1 MASKKKKNVYEEYG
15 LQASGQVY
23 DAGESSN
30 PYEDYGKK
38 YDTSKRDPSLV
49 WDWNKKPSQEETAR
63 AVVATK
69 TDNTSNKNEEPK
81 KRSVFE
87 AIGDKFEA
95 NSPQDKANRKAQ
107 GLPETYQE
115 QHSKEY
121 AEKIAN
127 DLRRNKTTDDKSLL
141 ETVATYAEAFKTSP
155 ATAFDRILSGQSI
168 RRTDNGAIVIERIPE
183 TQSQAI
189 KENQGGK
196 NASMKLDHTIPLQL
210 GGTNK
215 PDNLRLVPTEEW
227 SKYTPVENL
236 IGKKL
241 REKKIDAKQA
251 TDLIKNFKEGVL
263 TADEVGQK
271 IDGKILYGAQEKE
284 QRREFFARQGV
295 NIDTLQED
303 KQAFNDGQSIMKN
316 GKPVFKFDK
325 NTNPSDVLDKEAK
338 GKKLNTIESQYQEYL
353 ASQGEQNIAQQ
364 ASRNFKRGLTEQVI
378 KAPGSLKTLAGGAI
392 DAVAPEGTA
401 LDKFG
406 QRTFDSGKANVEGS
420 NQTIIDQ
427 GMGANAKDHQIVGNL
442 AAGAGSLVSSL
453 LLAAATGGSSGAAQ
467 GASFLAKAKSF
478 LNPGLPGAV
487 FGVNAGAEQYI
498 GAIDAGKADF
508 QAFATALVGG
518 AAEGYLEKL
527 GVDKYLG
534 ATGSIVKKF
543 FTRALT
549 EGIQE
554 ASQSLAQS
562 GVKSTYTS
570 VDFSDAVL
578 SALEEGG
585 YGAVVGG
592 SGSIAL
598 DLAQNMVEKGVPQDV
613 ADKTAQQVADKIS
626 EVADQELP
634 SDGDSIIKAL
644 NDSGITPTGEQ
655 LPGQEQPIP
664 QTGDEIVKELQ
675 GGQAAP
681 VGQEAPIPQT
691 GDEIVKELQGGTQ
704 TFENGQ
710 TVTFKDKEYSIQ
722 SVLEQGN
729 DTKYKLVGSDGSEF
743 WTNKAGLET
752 YNAPGES
759 MPQTGDEIVK
769 ELQGAN
775 NSPKEITTAGQ
786 QAESFGL
793 PEGYSIM
800 RSTGGFRGD
809 EPGKVYPVVGFGPK
823 NIRITGDSEQEVADK
838 LKETIKKPKG
848 SLKPVKKQ
856 EPEHIVK
863 GRKEAEKFTEE
874 DVKAIFV
881 KKMQPY
887 IDRND
892 TAADFIND
900 TYTQGGTFGD
910 FNGYYNNGSGYMMP
924 GDKKTMIKK
933 GEVGVALADGRV
945 FKFKA
950 SEIFNAGK
958 APSQGSTTPEEFVK
972 DSVIKT
978 PVYHGTY
985 AQFDKFDNEKKGSF
999 TAWENTNYG
1008 HFFIDDK
1015 KRAETFIEEN
1025 KEPGETRAPRIIEAY
1040 IDIKKPADLTLRGI
1054 LSNKEQASDIWEA
1067 TSGEKLSAEKALAA
1081 LDDAIDLDGEF
1092 MAGLQDYSKDIVEV
1106 LKKKGYDG
1114 VISEFGED
1122 ADMGVIKEY
1131 VVFDASQILIKEP
1144 AKRQSKSAGEAAPR
1158 AKGTVKPIQKKKA
1171 DYEIRYPE
1179 LEDLPE
1185 VLKYKL
1191 DKTRLVK
1198 PFTTLTGRTI
1208 TLTEDDINKV
1218 RVLTIYKNEA
1228 IKEAKLKKDL
1238 KSIQRFKTFNV
1249 RELTQEQGAELSMY
1263 LFGKPKMTIEYEGE
1277 KLINNI
1283 TKKKASDVLG
1293 LDSYFDRATL
1303 EEIMK
1308 LIPGFAKNP
1317 VLTVSKDRD
1326 DKLQVVYKDDNN
1338 ESKIYLSALGFVGI
1352 RLQESGIKVGDTIDL
1367 SGVMESKNKLPVL
1380 RNNNTGVDYHKG
1392 RDWRTIATFGNGE
1405 VARTPEEL
1413 IEKIDQLN
1421 KAAQASS
1428 ILRKGGLKSKKAAGL
1443 HQGVTRKEWE
1453 AGKLGT
1459 VKLKDEVLKNPSAY
1473 MAVLA
1478 HELSHAMEFAV
1489 NGSTGKT
1496 LELFGDLTK
1505 EEKQTITDE
1514 LKAIVDN
1521 IEGQDVAQSDPS
1533 YFYKPTE
1540 MLARYVETMLT
1551 QPSKLTEL
1559 APITTEKFELA
1570 QITHPQI
1577 GELVDALEGNI
1588 DKGFKNNTWDV
1599 WRDLRQIYQKHLG
1612 KRVGN
1617 IAYNAELVRRARLQ
1631 NWDSEV
1637 GKLIK
1642 KKFKGVKDTPAAL
1655 FRAAEAI
1662 KGQDAD
1668 GNVEYGTRDFAI
1680 ATSTEEIK
1688 KLTEA
1693 GYVFVKVKLDKDGK
1707 QQAVFAKERYS
1718 EEQGRQ
1724 LFESLTEAGQKLVLD
1739 FTANKAKA
1747 KDMFNR
1753 ELIKEVFKIDAELEG
1768 WVHRGVR
1775 EKEKGRL
1782 TIGGKKTQ
1790 LRNKKAG
1797 MQKQRKADGG
1807 HLEDFRKQMEKAL
1820 TEAGDAAINNEFI
1833 EKQLARISKPIAR
1846 GQEPDKG
1853 WVEVTFDA
1861 KKGLRLPGEGGRDKI
1876 TMDKEDIFTGETET
1890 ITFMKP
1896 EYRYQVPEKLAEHY
1910 RNIRKLPQEITRT
1923 QTIMTNISKYWAI
1936 NVLLHG
1942 GTVGTN
1948 FIGGGI
1954 QYSAKIFNDFYVEL
1968 LTGNVTLP
1976 QTRRN
1981 VAAMLQVLL
1990 PGGWTNAPDYVYGGH
2005 RSNYAGQ
2012 FMTKGKAENIID
2024 KAGNVGLTPFS
2035 AVESYWKKA
2044 ILISEQG
2051 HKMPRKQLET
2061 EMITLSAAEEAMI
2074 AQVNEAVD
2082 LYAFDYDNVPMWL
2095 ESWSMK
2101 GGLIKPFAKYPYKYG
2116 KMITNLATGAFDQT
2130 LSPAERAAKLLT
2142 LSTLMA
2148 LSLALMAWRDD
2159 DHETPEGT
2167 DKTPSGLDP
2176 RGRMFLW
2183 KDNGQEMFVR
2193 TAKYPFINIASI
2205 GKNLLEGDFED
2216 ATNVMTD
2223 QLGSVGPIAN
2233 MLLIG
2238 LGYTNKYNQYTP
2250 KGALIGQQVATFIP
2264 GFRILSDIGKAVD
2277 DKPRKV
2283 ETFVQGIMSNLPVW
2297 GSEETKSKLRGDP
2310 RTVKVPVE
2318 PETRKKGDTETI
2330 EKDLKVYKGDL
2341 LLSALTG
2348 IYITRIDPNDAKQQA
2363 LREKR
2368 SAAEKKIEALLTDGK
2383 TQEAETVANEA
2394 GLTIPDG
2401 TYNYYR
2407 RLREKRE
2414 QLRQLRYAMLK
2425 LQLTRP

>member
-1 MASKKKKNVYEEYG
+1 MATKKKRNVYDEYG
-15 LQASGQVY
+15 ANGGVTVDVSDAKNPY
-23 DAGESSN
+23 DA
-30 PYEDYGKK
+30 YGAKFVGQE
-38 YDTSKRDPSLV
+38 RDPRLI

-69 TDNTSNKNEEPK
+69 TDNTSDK
-81 KRSVFE
+81 KVETAKQGFWER
-87 AIGDKFEA
+87 IGDSFEA
-95 NSPQDKANRKAQ
+95 NSPQDKAKRKAA
-107 GLPETYQE
+107 GEPEKYQE
-115 QHSKEY
+115 QQGRKKE
-121 AEKIAN
+121 
-127 DLRRNKTTDDKSLL
+127 
-141 ETVATYAEAFKTSP
+141 VASRAPTFQFAKDE
-155 ATAFDRILSGQSI
+155 
-168 RRTDNGAIVIERIPE
+168 
-183 TQSQAI
+183 
-189 KENQGGK
+189 
-196 NASMKLDHTIPLQL
+196 LD
-210 GGTNK
+210 
-215 PDNLRLVPTEEW
+215 
-227 SKYTPVENL
+227 
-236 IGKKL
+236 
-241 REKKIDAKQA
+241 A
-251 TDLIKNFKEGVL
+251 
-263 TADEVGQK
+263 
-271 IDGKILYGAQEKE
+271 
-284 QRREFFARQGV
+284 RREFYKRNGV
-295 NIDTLQED
+295 DIDNAAKDLQTYNESV
-303 KQAFNDGQSIMKN
+303 KRFSKDGKAS
-316 GKPVFKFDK
+316 FTFDK
-325 NTNPSDVLDKEAK
+325 NTNPSDVLEAEAK
-338 GKKLNTIESQYQEYL
+338 GKRLQTIERQYQEYL
-353 ASQGEQNIAQQ
+353 ASQGEQNLAQQ

-406 QRTFDSGKANVEGS
+406 QRTFDSGKANVQGS
-420 NQTIIDQ
+420 DQTIIDQ

-453 LLAAATGGSSGAAQ
+453 LLAAATGGSSGAVQ

-598 DLAQNMVEKGVPQDV
+598 DLAQNMVEKGVPQEV

-675 GGQAAP
+675 GGQAVP

-769 ELQGAN
+769 ELQGDPLADEAKKYKTADEFINAIGN
-775 NSPKEITTAGQ
+775 NDDVDLEDIVQFHGTQSKDFEQAAKEGKLKASDGRYGRGVYLTTTKELGEYFGKQIQKDGNRTMTRNDVSVHAFDLRDLKIKRIEDDEAKYTFGQ
-786 QAESFGL
+786 SDLDELVKQ
-793 PEGYSIM
+793 GYDGVNFVNLGETVIAAPSKLKLLNLNDYHTET
-800 RSTGGFRGD
+800 TGGK
-809 EPGKVYPVVGFGPK
+809 P
-823 NIRITGDSEQEVADK
+823 
-838 LKETIKKPKG
+838 KPKG

-856 EPEHIVK
+856 EPEHITK
-863 GRKEAEKFTEE
+863 GRKEAEKFTEA
-874 DVKAIFV
+874 DVKAILV

-887 IDRND
+887 IDRNN
-892 TAADFIND
+892 TAKDFISD
-900 TYTQGGTFGD
+900 TNSQGGTFGE
-910 FNGYYNNGSGYMMP
+910 FNGSYISGSGYIKTGVKNKP
-924 GDKKTMIKK
+924 GEI
-933 GEVGVALADGRV
+933 GVDLADGRV
-945 FKFKA
+945 FRFKA
-950 SEIFNAGK
+950 SEIFDAGK
-958 APSQGSTTPEEFVK
+958 SAPQASNGEK
-972 DSVIKT
+972 G
-978 PVYHGTY
+978 VY
-985 AQFDKFDNEKKGSF
+985 EKGSKF
-999 TAWENTNYG
+999 YVDTTKVTKEEY
-1008 HFFIDDK
+1008 I
-1015 KRAETFIEEN
+1015 AERLTGI
-1025 KEPGETRAPRIIEAY
+1025 GEQRKGNA
-1040 IDIKKPADLTLRGI
+1040 
-1054 LSNKEQASDIWEA
+1054 
-1067 TSGEKLSAEKALAA
+1067 KLLEGFYN
-1081 LDDAIDLDGEF
+1081 D
-1092 MAGLQDYSKDIVEV
+1092 Q
-1106 LKKKGYDG
+1106 
-1114 VISEFGED
+1114 
-1122 ADMGVIKEY
+1122 
-1131 VVFDASQILIKEP
+1131 
-1144 AKRQSKSAGEAAPR
+1144 AKRQSKSAGKAAPR
-1158 AKGTVKPIQKKKA
+1158 AKGTVKPLKFGDKSDVKKA
-1171 DYEIRYPE
+1171 KVGAAAGEVIETKKEKGKVKSLKTAQPNQGTLLDNNETLKSGGQSDIFAAQPKNPE
-1179 LEDLPE
+1179 LEQLIDDYADLLMQME
-1185 VLKYKL
+1185 SGLSGGLLLDDGENGKYRITEHTPFYRKVYAR
-1191 DKTRLVK
+1191 KGRK
-1198 PFTTLTGRTI
+1198 PAKYEWR
-1208 TLTEDDINKV
+1208 E
-1218 RVLTIYKNEA
+1218 EA
-1228 IKEAKLKKDL
+1228 IRQL
-1238 KSIQRFKTFNV
+1238 
-1249 RELTQEQGAELSMY
+1249 
-1263 LFGKPKMTIEYEGE
+1263 
-1277 KLINNI
+1277 
-1283 TKKKASDVLG
+1283 
-1293 LDSYFDRATL
+1293 
-1303 EEIMK
+1303 
-1308 LIPGFAKNP
+1308 
-1317 VLTVSKDRD
+1317 
-1326 DKLQVVYKDDNN
+1326 
-1338 ESKIYLSALGFVGI
+1338 
-1352 RLQESGIKVGDTIDL
+1352 ESGGAAYGASADYKALKDGSKPR
-1367 SGVMESKNKLPVL
+1367 SG
-1380 RNNNTGVDYHKG
+1380 TDYHKG

-1521 IEGQDVAQSDPS
+1521 IEGQDVAQSDPK

-1559 APITTEKFELA
+1559 APLTTEKFELA

-1642 KKFKGVKDTPAAL
+1642 SKFKGVKDTPAAL

-1693 GYVFVKVKLDKDGK
+1693 GYEFVKVKLDKDGK

-1718 EEQGRQ
+1718 EEQGRE

-2012 FMTKGKAENIID
+2012 FMTKDKAETIID
-2024 KAGNVGLTPFS
+2024 KAGNIGLTPFS

-2061 EMITLSAAEEAMI
+2061 EMIKLSAAEEAMI

-2277 DKPRKV
+2277 GKPRKV

-2297 GSEETKSKLRGDP
+2297 GSEETKSNLRGSV

-2330 EKDLKVYKGDL
+2330 EKDLKIYKGDL

-2383 TQEAETVANEA
+2383 TQEAEVAAKEA

-2414 QLRQLRYAMLK
+2414 
-2425 LQLTRP
+2425 